1 MIINNI
7 TFYTIV
13 LQYGDTMNNGKTEQ
27 ISEREYEMVELLR
40 KLNMNR
46 SVALVLACLSTGEEV
61 TSRSI
66 EKKAGLRQPEVS
78 IAMRY
83 LCDNNWI
90 EVREEKK
97 TEGKGRPVKLYK
109 LVVPLEYI
117 IQRIE
122 NDVMYQKLSVLESIE
137 RLKGL
142 T

>member
-1 MIINNI
+1 
-7 TFYTIV
+7 
-13 LQYGDTMNNGKTEQ
+13 MNNGKTEK
-27 ISEREYEMVELLR
+27 IGEREYEMVELLR

-66 EKKAGLRQPEVS
+66 ETKAGLRQPEVS

-109 LVVPLEYI
+109 LIVPLEYI

-122 NDVMYQKLSVLESIE
+122 SDVMYQKLSVLESIE
-137 RLKGL
+137 RLKSL